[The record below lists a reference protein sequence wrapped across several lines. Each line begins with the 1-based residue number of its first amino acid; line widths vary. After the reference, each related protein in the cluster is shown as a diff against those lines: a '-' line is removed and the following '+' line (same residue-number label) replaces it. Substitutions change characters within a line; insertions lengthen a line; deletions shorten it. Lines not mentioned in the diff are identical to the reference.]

1 MKKTLLSLA
10 LALLS
15 SLSMSAN
22 EYTDKLVVNVN
33 GLSTQQNATISV
45 DKNDDGTY
53 NFNLKNFML
62 KMETWLHLTTA

>member
-15 SLSMSAN
+15 SLSMSAKD
-22 EYTDKLVVNVN
+22 YPDKLVVTVN

-53 NFNLKNFML
+53 NFNLKN
-62 KMETWLHLTTA
+62 LHHTQQPQSC